1 MSQVTSAPVANSG
14 GYQYVY
20 APQGA
25 NIPIHNQGKPVLM
38 DIGQAGMPLS
48 DDDAAMLNLPSGC
61 IWGGAS
67 GNYGTGY

>member
-1 MSQVTSAPVANSG
+1 MTGQ
-14 GYQYVY
+14 
-20 APQGA
+20 
-25 NIPIHNQGKPVLM
+25 PVLM